1 MSIDRISVLADR
13 GDLAF
18 VELDCAACGSR
29 TMSLVLRAASGAGEP
44 VLDTA
49 VHPELGPLVDA
60 RLAGRPAIGEDDV
73 RRRRAPARRLGRRP
87 PHAARGPSRRPAGA
101 GGLTQAAGSER
112 GAPAAP
118 SFAHASE
125 AELARILDFYEVRW
139 AYEPDTFPIG
149 WNLDGDVIESFSP
162 DFYLPDLDLYV
173 ELTTLKQKLV
183 RKKNRKLRRLREL
196 YPDVRI
202 KLFYA
207 RDFRALLL
215 KFGRMALRRRAHR
228 DDRPGD
234 ASARPPSRP
243 RPGPRMRPPIP
254 PSRRCWPSGRRT
266 RSSPAELA
274 AELVVPAA
282 LPAAAPVA
290 TPVAAVLVAD
300 GASGPVNGTGRG
312 RRRGRRRRRPAG

>member
-1 MSIDRISVLADR
+1 MT
-13 GDLAF
+13 
-18 VELDCAACGSR
+18 E
-29 TMSLVLRAASGAGEP
+29 
-44 VLDTA
+44 
-49 VHPELGPLVDA
+49 
-60 RLAGRPAIGEDDV
+60 
-73 RRRRAPARRLGRRP
+73 
-87 PHAARGPSRRPAGA
+87 
-101 GGLTQAAGSER
+101 AAGSER
-112 GAPAAP
+112 AAAPAP

-215 KFGRMALRRRAHR
+215 KFGRMALVDELTGTTGQAT
-228 DDRPGD
+228 
-234 ASARPPSRP
+234 PPRVAVEVAGRGRGS
-243 RPGPRMRPPIP
+243 RPPIP

-266 RSSPAELA
+266 PSSPRSSPR
-274 AELVVPAA
+274 
-282 LPAAAPVA
+282 
-290 TPVAAVLVAD
+290 
-300 GASGPVNGTGRG
+300 SWSS
-312 RRRGRRRRRPAG
+312 RRRRRPVPRSPPRWPRSWSRTAPRCPSTDRVGVDAAGAAAGVRQGEPVTPPCAPAVEAR